1 MTIPTPITLDNTQL
15 SAFMRCPRYYY
26 YAHVEHLAP
35 ARLPEP
41 LGFGLALA
49 RGQEVWHAERARGA
63 EFLPALRKAI
73 REACIVAR
81 DLEWAPEDAE
91 NAHASPWLFSSSTR
105 SLETLLRTLVWYAD
119 RYREDAFRVLVAP
132 HTNKP
137 AVELSFSLDLSPSL
151 VFCGHMD
158 RVGEFGGSVLVG
170 ECKHTTGNIGSFY
183 FGSFQ
188 HDAQTT
194 GYVWAAKALGLP
206 AVGVVLDASQVA
218 VSFSRFHRDLIYKS
232 AAQLQSWYDTI
243 REVGYEIAY
252 TRDVLSLGTPLDRS
266 FRKNYSACYARG
278 PCPYLPL
285 CSAPS
290 EDIRRAE
297 VATSFTHRH
306 WDPLRVR

>member
-1 MTIPTPITLDNTQL
+1 MTVPAPITLDNTQL

-81 DLEWAPEDAE
+81 DPEWAPEDADD
-91 NAHASPWLFSSSTR
+91 ASPWLFSSYTR

-170 ECKHTTGNIGSFY
+170 ECKHTTGNIGAFY

-218 VSFSRFHRDLIYKS
+218 VSFSRFHRDLIHKS
-232 AAQLQSWYDTI
+232 EAQLQSWYDTI
-243 REVGYEIAY
+243 QIVAQEIQTRLESTPY
-252 TRDVLSLGTPLDRS
+252 TMHA

-297 VATSFTHRH
+297 IATSFTPRH
-306 WDPLRVR
+306 WDPLQIR